1 MSKKSRFRGPID
13 KQDGKL
19 TQTLLKSE
27 AQHLYHIYW
36 SLLRQLKW
44 KKSLW
49 LRSKILG
56 QFPYILAAND
66 KYPVLNSYKLM
77 IPIKMQLYEKEK
89 TVSEFFSAFL
99 NSRLNFEHFDKKDDP
114 HRFSVCEMTDSENVV
129 R

>member
-1 MSKKSRFRGPID
+1 M
-13 KQDGKL
+13 
-19 TQTLLKSE
+19 
-27 AQHLYHIYW
+27 
-36 SLLRQLKW
+36 
-44 KKSLW
+44 
-49 LRSKILG
+49 RSKILG

-99 NSRLNFEHFDKKDDP
+99 NSGLNFEHFDKKDDP